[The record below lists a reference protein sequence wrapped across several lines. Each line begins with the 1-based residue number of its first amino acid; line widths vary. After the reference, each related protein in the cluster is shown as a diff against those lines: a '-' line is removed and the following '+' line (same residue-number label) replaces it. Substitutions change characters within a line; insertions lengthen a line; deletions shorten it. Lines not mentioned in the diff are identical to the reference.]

1 MWRQRSGKK
10 RLAKIKMNVENGR
23 LSHGE
28 ISAITPRRQ
37 DSEKDSTA
45 WSVSFY
51 RDKLGTS
58 FEEKC
63 TNYL

>member
-1 MWRQRSGKK
+1 
-10 RLAKIKMNVENGR
+10 MNVENGR

-51 RDKLGTS
+51 RDKLGSS